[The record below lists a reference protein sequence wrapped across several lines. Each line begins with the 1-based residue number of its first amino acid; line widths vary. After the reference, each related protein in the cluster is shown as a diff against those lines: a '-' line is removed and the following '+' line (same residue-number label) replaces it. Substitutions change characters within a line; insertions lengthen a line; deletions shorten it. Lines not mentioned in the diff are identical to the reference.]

1 MKGSKVI
8 SKKLENLK
16 IVQKNR
22 ICANIFVYYRTFF
35 YRDSRSSSLN
45 TINPSLLCLHVFYT
59 PFSSSTLILTRS
71 FVPYDV
77 RLCLRVGWYRRQPDK
92 NMIPA
97 DQLKFFWCN
106 VQGVLLSKG
115 GWTAVLFVCLAR
127 RVVLLKISGFARA
140 CICSYGL
147 FILLRQCSCLCTAII
162 LKELGHDEKGVRCT
176 R

>member
-35 YRDSRSSSLN
+35 HRDSRSSSLN
-45 TINPSLLCLHVFYT
+45 TINPSLLCLRVCLLYFIFLFNIN
-59 PFSSSTLILTRS
+59 PDQELCSI
-71 FVPYDV
+71 
-77 RLCLRVGWYRRQPDK
+77 CLRVGWYRRQPDK

-106 VQGVLLSKG
+106 VQGVLLTKE

>member
-1 MKGSKVI
+1 MYRKIASVLI
-8 SKKLENLK
+8 SSFI
-16 IVQKNR
+16 IVRFSIVTQGHLLWTQS
-22 ICANIFVYYRTFF
+22 ILLSCVYV
-35 YRDSRSSSLN
+35 
-45 TINPSLLCLHVFYT
+45 CVFYT
-59 PFSSSTLILTRS
+59 SFFSSTLILTRS
-71 FVPYDV
+71 FVPYDA

-106 VQGVLLSKG
+106 VQGVLLTKE